1 MRRTNKDSLNNNI
14 SQNGVLTHLAIIMD
28 GNGRW
33 AENKRLPRLAGH
45 RAGTENIRSIIEESA
60 KLGIQHL
67 TLFAFSTE
75 NWRRPSSEV
84 EGIMDIL
91 KNVINNETFSLH
103 QQGVKILHIGSLQ
116 GLSQELKKSISY
128 ATELTRNNK
137 ALCLNI
143 AFNYG
148 GRAEILE
155 ATKKMLTANISV
167 QDLDEKTFSSYL
179 DTAGIPDPDLI
190 IRTGGEMRLSN
201 FLIWQSAYS
210 EYYSTTKFW
219 PDFNKRD
226 LRKALEDAVKK
237 VAGEIPSLSAGKMG
251 VGTNEIGDKVIEAF
265 E

>member
-1 MRRTNKDSLNNNI
+1 MRRTNKDSLNKNI
-14 SQNGVLTHLAIIMD
+14 SRNGVLTHLAIIMD

-155 ATKKMLTANISV
+155 ATKKMLTDNISA
-167 QDLDEKTFSSYL
+167 QDIDEKTFSSYL

-219 PDFNKRD
+219 PDFKKSD
-226 LRKALEDAVKK
+226 LRKALDTYKRRDRRF
-237 VAGEIPSLSAGKMG
+237 GKITTG
-251 VGTNEIGDKVIEAF
+251 
-265 E
+265 

>member
-1 MRRTNKDSLNNNI
+1 MRRTNKDSLNKNI
-14 SQNGVLTHLAIIMD
+14 SHNGVLTHLAIIMD

-91 KNVINNETFSLH
+91 KNVINSETFSLH

-155 ATKKMLTANISV
+155 ATKKMLTDNISV

-219 PDFNKRD
+219 PDFKKSD
-226 LRKALEDAVKK
+226 LRKALDTYKRRDRRF
-237 VAGEIPSLSAGKMG
+237 GEITTG
-251 VGTNEIGDKVIEAF
+251 
-265 E
+265 

>member
-1 MRRTNKDSLNNNI
+1 MRRTNRDSLKKNI
-14 SQNGVLTHLAIIMD
+14 SHNGVLTHLAIIMD

-91 KNVINNETFSLH
+91 KNVINSETFSLH

-116 GLSQELKKSISY
+116 GLSQELKEAISY

-137 ALCLNI
+137 ALCLNV

-155 ATKKMLTANISV
+155 ATKKMLTDNISV

-219 PDFNKRD
+219 PDFKKSD
-226 LRKALEDAVKK
+226 LRKALDTYKRRDSRF
-237 VAGEIPSLSAGKMG
+237 GEITTG
-251 VGTNEIGDKVIEAF
+251 
-265 E
+265 

>member
-1 MRRTNKDSLNNNI
+1 
-14 SQNGVLTHLAIIMD
+14 MD

-60 KLGIQHL
+60 KLGILHL

-91 KNVINNETFSLH
+91 KNVINSETFSLH

-116 GLSQELKKSISY
+116 GLSQELKEAISY

-137 ALCLNI
+137 ALCLNV

-155 ATKKMLTANISV
+155 ATKKMLTDNISV

-219 PDFNKRD
+219 PDFKKSD
-226 LRKALEDAVKK
+226 LRKALDTYKRRDRRF
-237 VAGEIPSLSAGKMG
+237 GEITTG
-251 VGTNEIGDKVIEAF
+251 
-265 E
+265 

>member
-1 MRRTNKDSLNNNI
+1 
-14 SQNGVLTHLAIIMD
+14 MD

-91 KNVINNETFSLH
+91 KNVINSETFSLH

-116 GLSQELKKSISY
+116 GLSQELKEAISY

-137 ALCLNI
+137 ALCLNV

-155 ATKKMLTANISV
+155 ATKKMLTDNISV

-219 PDFNKRD
+219 PDFKKSD
-226 LRKALEDAVKK
+226 LRKALDTYKRRDRRF
-237 VAGEIPSLSAGKMG
+237 GEITTG
-251 VGTNEIGDKVIEAF
+251 
-265 E
+265 

>member
-1 MRRTNKDSLNNNI
+1 MSDLKH
-14 SQNGVLTHLAIIMD
+14 VAIIMD

-33 AENKRLPRLAGH
+33 ANHKDQNRARGHEAG
-45 RAGTENIRSIIEESA
+45 AENIRGVAQAFSDQ
-60 KLGIQHL
+60 GVDYL
-67 TLFAFSTE
+67 TLYAFSTE

-116 GLSQELKKSISY
+116 GLSQELKEAISY

-219 PDFNKRD
+219 PDFKKSD
-226 LRKALEDAVKK
+226 LRKALDTYKRRDRRF
-237 VAGEIPSLSAGKMG
+237 GEITTG
-251 VGTNEIGDKVIEAF
+251 
-265 E
+265 

>member
-1 MRRTNKDSLNNNI
+1 MRRTNRDSLKKNI
-14 SQNGVLTHLAIIMD
+14 SHNGVLTHLAIIMD
-28 GNGRW
+28 GSGRW

-91 KNVINNETFSLH
+91 KNVINSETFSLH

-116 GLSQELKKSISY
+116 GLSQELKEAISY

-137 ALCLNI
+137 ALCLNV

-155 ATKKMLTANISV
+155 ATKKMLTDNISV

-219 PDFNKRD
+219 PDFKKSD
-226 LRKALEDAVKK
+226 LRKALDTYKRRDRRF
-237 VAGEIPSLSAGKMG
+237 GEITTG
-251 VGTNEIGDKVIEAF
+251 
-265 E
+265 

>member
-1 MRRTNKDSLNNNI
+1 MRRTNKDSLNKNI
-14 SQNGVLTHLAIIMD
+14 SHNGVLTHLAIIMD

-45 RAGTENIRSIIEESA
+45 RAGTENIRSIIEEST

-91 KNVINNETFSLH
+91 KNVINSETFSLH

-116 GLSQELKKSISY
+116 GLSQELKEAISY

-137 ALCLNI
+137 TLCLNI

-155 ATKKMLTANISV
+155 ATKKMLTDNISV

-219 PDFNKRD
+219 PDFKKSD
-226 LRKALEDAVKK
+226 LRKALDTYKRRDRRF
-237 VAGEIPSLSAGKMG
+237 GEITTG
-251 VGTNEIGDKVIEAF
+251 
-265 E
+265 

>member
-1 MRRTNKDSLNNNI
+1 MRRTNRDSLKKNI
-14 SQNGVLTHLAIIMD
+14 SHNGVLTHLAIIMD

-91 KNVINNETFSLH
+91 KNVINSETFSLH

-116 GLSQELKKSISY
+116 GLSQELKEAISY

-137 ALCLNI
+137 ALCLNV

-155 ATKKMLTANISV
+155 ATKKMLTDNISV

-219 PDFNKRD
+219 PDFKKSD
-226 LRKALEDAVKK
+226 LRKALDTYKRRDRRF
-237 VAGEIPSLSAGKMG
+237 GEITTG
-251 VGTNEIGDKVIEAF
+251 
-265 E
+265 

>member
-1 MRRTNKDSLNNNI
+1 
-14 SQNGVLTHLAIIMD
+14 MD

-33 AENKRLPRLAGH
+33 AENKRMPRLAGH

-84 EGIMDIL
+84 EGIMGIL
-91 KNVINNETFSLH
+91 KNVINSETFSLH

-116 GLSQELKKSISY
+116 GLSQELKEAISY

-155 ATKKMLTANISV
+155 ATKKMLTDNVSV

-219 PDFNKRD
+219 PDFKKND
-226 LRKALEDAVKK
+226 LRKALDTYKRRDRRF
-237 VAGEIPSLSAGKMG
+237 GEITTG
-251 VGTNEIGDKVIEAF
+251 
-265 E
+265 

>member
-1 MRRTNKDSLNNNI
+1 MRRTNKDSLNKNI
-14 SQNGVLTHLAIIMD
+14 SHNGVLTHLAIIMD

-91 KNVINNETFSLH
+91 KNVINSETFSLH

-155 ATKKMLTANISV
+155 ATKKMLTDNISA
-167 QDLDEKTFSSYL
+167 QDIDEKTFSSYL

-219 PDFNKRD
+219 PDFKKSD
-226 LRKALEDAVKK
+226 LRKALDTYKRRDRRF
-237 VAGEIPSLSAGKMG
+237 GEITTG
-251 VGTNEIGDKVIEAF
+251 
-265 E
+265 

>member
-1 MRRTNKDSLNNNI
+1 MRRTNKDSLNNN
-14 SQNGVLTHLAIIMD
+14 SRNGVLTHLAIIMD

-45 RAGTENIRSIIEESA
+45 RAGTENIGSIIEESA

-155 ATKKMLTANISV
+155 ATKKMLTDNISV

-219 PDFNKRD
+219 PDFKKSD
-226 LRKALEDAVKK
+226 LRKALDTYKRRDRRF
-237 VAGEIPSLSAGKMG
+237 GEITTG
-251 VGTNEIGDKVIEAF
+251 
-265 E
+265 

>member
-1 MRRTNKDSLNNNI
+1 MRRTNRDSLKKNI
-14 SQNGVLTHLAIIMD
+14 SHNGVLTHLAIIMD

-75 NWRRPSSEV
+75 NWRRRSSEV

-91 KNVINNETFSLH
+91 KNVINSETFSLH

-116 GLSQELKKSISY
+116 GLSQELKEAISY
-128 ATELTRNNK
+128 ATKLTRNNK
-137 ALCLNI
+137 ALCLNV

-155 ATKKMLTANISV
+155 ATKKMLTDNICV
-167 QDLDEKTFSSYL
+167 QDRDEKTFSSYL

-219 PDFNKRD
+219 PDFKKSD
-226 LRKALEDAVKK
+226 LRKALDTYKRRDRRF
-237 VAGEIPSLSAGKMG
+237 GEITTG
-251 VGTNEIGDKVIEAF
+251 
-265 E
+265 

>member
-1 MRRTNKDSLNNNI
+1 MTRTNKDSLNKNI
-14 SQNGVLTHLAIIMD
+14 SLNGVLTHKAIIMD

-155 ATKKMLTANISV
+155 ATKKMLTDNISA
-167 QDLDEKTFSSYL
+167 QDIDEKTFSSYL

-219 PDFNKRD
+219 PDFKKSD
-226 LRKALEDAVKK
+226 LRKALDTYKRRDRRF
-237 VAGEIPSLSAGKMG
+237 GEITTG
-251 VGTNEIGDKVIEAF
+251 
-265 E
+265 

>member
-1 MRRTNKDSLNNNI
+1 MDIGSRPLAMRRTNKDSLNKNV
-14 SQNGVLTHLAIIMD
+14 SHNGVLTHLAIIMD

-33 AENKRLPRLAGH
+33 AENKSLPRIAGH

-60 KLGIQHL
+60 KHGIQHL

-84 EGIMDIL
+84 EGIMNIL
-91 KNVINNETFSLH
+91 NNVINSETSSLH
-103 QQGVKILHIGSLQ
+103 QKGVKISHIGSLQ
-116 GLSQELKKSISY
+116 GLSQELKEAISY
-128 ATELTRNNK
+128 ATNLTRNNK
-137 ALCLNI
+137 AICLNI

-155 ATKKMLTANISV
+155 AAKKIITDDISV
-167 QDLDEKTFSSYL
+167 HDLDEKTFSSYL
-179 DTAGIPDPDLI
+179 DTSGIPDPDLI
-190 IRTGGEMRLSN
+190 IRTGGEMRMSN

-226 LRKALEDAVKK
+226 LRKALDTYKQRTRRF
-237 VAGEIPSLSAGKMG
+237 GEITTG
-251 VGTNEIGDKVIEAF
+251 
-265 E
+265 

>member
-1 MRRTNKDSLNNNI
+1 
-14 SQNGVLTHLAIIMD
+14 
-28 GNGRW
+28 
-33 AENKRLPRLAGH
+33 
-45 RAGTENIRSIIEESA
+45 
-60 KLGIQHL
+60 
-67 TLFAFSTE
+67 
-75 NWRRPSSEV
+75 
-84 EGIMDIL
+84 MDIL

-201 FLIWQSAYS
+201 FLLWQLAYS
-210 EYYSTTKFW
+210 ELYFTNVLW
-219 PDFNKRD
+219 PDFDSQQLDIALDEFSKRN
-226 LRKALEDAVKK
+226 RRY
-237 VAGEIPSLSAGKMG
+237 
-251 VGTNEIGDKVIEAF
+251 GDTSNF
-265 E
+265 